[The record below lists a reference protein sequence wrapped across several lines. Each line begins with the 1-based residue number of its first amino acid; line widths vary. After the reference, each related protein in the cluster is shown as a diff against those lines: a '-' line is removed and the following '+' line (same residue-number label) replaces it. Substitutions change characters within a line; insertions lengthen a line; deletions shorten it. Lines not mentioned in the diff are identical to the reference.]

1 MKVVKNKSC
10 WNWILILISICTY
23 GQKESITLFENEKF
37 KISFQDGAL
46 KQKYHHQKNDDNVYD
61 TISIRLFP
69 IEKIYLGKET
79 AKNFNL
85 KATQKKYL
93 KKAMELENRKF
104 HDVDPGSKNFKI
116 LHELRNNY
124 TYFYYYFTR
133 IYSSRTMNFGRYES
147 KSNKDYDCWMY
158 YGNDPFWFEF
168 TLNGRVVV
176 WKKYAF

>member
-1 MKVVKNKSC
+1 MKNKSC
-10 WNWILILISICTY
+10 WNWILILISIFTY

-37 KISFQDGAL
+37 KISIQDGAL

-69 IEKIYLGKET
+69 LEKIYLGRET
-79 AKNFNL
+79 AKNFNI
-85 KATQKKYL
+85 KVIEKKYL
-93 KKAMELENRKF
+93 KKAVELENKKF
-104 HDVDPGSKNFKI
+104 HDVNPESKNFKI
-116 LHELRNNY
+116 IHEVINNN
-124 TYFYYYFTR
+124 TYFYYYLSR
-133 IYSSRTMNFGRYES
+133 IYSSRTMNFGSYKS